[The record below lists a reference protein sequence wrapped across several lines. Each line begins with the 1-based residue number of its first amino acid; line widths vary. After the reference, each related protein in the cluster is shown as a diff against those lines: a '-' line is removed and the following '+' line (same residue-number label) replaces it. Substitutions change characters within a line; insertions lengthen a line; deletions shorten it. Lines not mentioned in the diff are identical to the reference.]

1 MSLNLP
7 AELAPLPDEFKDI
20 FDNYALRKTC
30 TEESIQPV
38 DEIDGNSSSDSNNE
52 VGVIPEYLDNWFT
65 KHENLLECQNGEN
78 TIANKLENII
88 ACRKKLFSENNREQ
102 FRNRRMSSHKKVDS
116 YKLGCID
123 DILSGNEEDE

>member
-1 MSLNLP
+1 MFCHNIKLFIYSYIFPYDDESECYSEFSDEEIEKAERLSLNLP

-65 KHENLLECQNGEN
+65 KHENLLEC
-78 TIANKLENII
+78 
-88 ACRKKLFSENNREQ
+88 
-102 FRNRRMSSHKKVDS
+102 
-116 YKLGCID
+116 
-123 DILSGNEEDE
+123 